1 MFSILKYSKG
11 ELDSHM
17 ANGFKLPI
25 IDLSS
30 SDRLSTI
37 NLIRQACIE
46 CGFFYLVNHGVE
58 KELVERV
65 FDESKKFFSLP
76 FQEKMKLARK
86 EHRGYTPLYSEK
98 LDLSSNSK
106 GDSKESFYIGSLE
119 GVANRSNL
127 NQWPSQDVLPSWRP
141 TLEAYFK
148 KLLIAGKKLI
158 SLIALAL
165 NLDENFFEKVG
176 ALNDPLPFLRLLHY
190 PGDVGFSD
198 EEIYGASA
206 HSDYGMIT
214 LLMTDGVDG
223 LQICREKFKQ
233 PQVWEDVLHIN
244 DAFVVNIGDMMER
257 WTNMLFR
264 STLHRVMPTGQE
276 RYSVAFFLD
285 PNQECVVECLE
296 SCSSNSAPPR
306 FSPIRSGDYL
316 KERLKLTYGT

>member
-1 MFSILKYSKG
+1 MFSILKYSKD

-65 FDESKKFFSLP
+65 FDESRKFFSLP

-127 NQWPSQDVLPSWRP
+127 NQWPSQGTVHFLC
-141 TLEAYFK
+141 
-148 KLLIAGKKLI
+148 
-158 SLIALAL
+158 LAL
-165 NLDENFFEKVG
+165 W
-176 ALNDPLPFLRLLHY
+176 LL
-190 PGDVGFSD
+190 
-198 EEIYGASA
+198 
-206 HSDYGMIT
+206 
-214 LLMTDGVDG
+214 L
-223 LQICREKFKQ
+223 
-233 PQVWEDVLHIN
+233 
-244 DAFVVNIGDMMER
+244 
-257 WTNMLFR
+257 
-264 STLHRVMPTGQE
+264 
-276 RYSVAFFLD
+276 
-285 PNQECVVECLE
+285 
-296 SCSSNSAPPR
+296 
-306 FSPIRSGDYL
+306 
-316 KERLKLTYGT
+316 